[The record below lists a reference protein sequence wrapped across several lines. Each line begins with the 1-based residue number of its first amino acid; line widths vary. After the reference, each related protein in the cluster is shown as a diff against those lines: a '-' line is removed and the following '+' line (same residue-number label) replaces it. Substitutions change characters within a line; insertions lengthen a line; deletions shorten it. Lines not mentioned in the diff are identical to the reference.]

1 MKKFFIFFII
11 IFSIKLYSLEKLN
24 TVDLKV
30 ILSSQNMKDVK
41 DERIDINYATQ
52 EEMLSRGVAS
62 SYVNKII
69 TYRDIIGSFEKIE
82 ELKRIKGIG
91 SGVTYTKVSK
101 LFKVDKIPKKKDL
114 YINLADE
121 EILKYYGFNK
131 EDIKNI
137 KKFKEKNGRIED
149 NIQLKKII
157 SKNMYEKL
165 KDKIRY
171 EEKKG

>member
-1 MKKFFIFFII
+1 MKKIFIFFII
-11 IFSIKLYSLEKLN
+11 FSINLYSLEKLN
-24 TVDLKV
+24 IGDLKV
-30 ILSSQNMKDVK
+30 ISSFQNMKEEK

-52 EEMLSRGVAS
+52 IEMLSRGVAS

-69 TYRDIIGSFEKIE
+69 AYRDITGSFEKIE

-91 SGVTYTKVSK
+91 NGVTYTKVSK
-101 LFKVDKIPKKKDL
+101 LFKIDKIPEKKAL

-137 KKFKEKNGRIED
+137 KKFKGKNGRIED
-149 NIQLKKII
+149 NLQLKKII

-171 EEKKG
+171 EENKK